1 MFISRQQPPETI
13 TLIHSQSFITAD
25 KILISIHRIA
35 IIIWTIKTIRI
46 AGERH
51 HVWFDPRRQTSA
63 AKETQKQGLRA
74 ITSRAGKNAKNPM
87 GVFQTM
93 PTSFV
98 TLKTAAKL
106 NPDSRPPYV
115 VEMPPHLTT
124 TYGGIFIPW
133 NSFAFTGHEKSPDF
147 EPGIYA
153 SICGARL
160 PARTWARKPM
170 LTGLFFSCPGMKAP
184 LP

>member
-1 MFISRQQPPETI
+1 MS
-13 TLIHSQSFITAD
+13 LS
-25 KILISIHRIA
+25 
-35 IIIWTIKTIRI
+35 
-46 AGERH
+46 
-51 HVWFDPRRQTSA
+51 
-63 AKETQKQGLRA
+63 
-74 ITSRAGKNAKNPM
+74 
-87 GVFQTM
+87 M

-133 NSFAFTGHEKSPDF
+133 NSFAFTGHEKSPVF

-160 PARTWARKPM
+160 PASTWVGR
-170 LTGLFFSCPGMKAP
+170 LRLICFFLCCTHKDPPLMNQFAHYSTKGGSSMKLGKCLPWSCVPSVWQSRSITPAQFLLYFVCKVNQQ
-184 LP
+184 